1 MAISYAEL
9 KRRAAKAAAK
19 ISKEYGEDAYG
30 GLKFLN
36 DPDGWKKTVQQ
47 QQKSKKPT
55 QNRNSGWSRS
65 GLSRDAYDAR
75 VRSRAAEKLGR
86 YGTGFQSLD
95 EAEEKLSRWSEE
107 LTQQQALLRQVGDA
121 REKTGKQ
128 ITQLSEKMTK
138 NAGKDWSKSS
148 YGDDS
153 IRLETLKSA
162 YSQLEADYHAREEV
176 LMRTYRGLQAGK
188 NKLSSMIGEQEELV
202 RDANRTLTTPDWIM
216 ADRAKKNTAAWD
228 KKTYGTQ
235 VWEMPTTADAL
246 LEVAKQAQAAKEKRL
261 EQQRQAQKKS
271 FGEASREWEK
281 KAGDAVKSLFVAEP
295 AQKKQSMGQR
305 AWNTIAAAG
314 TGLAAQFA
322 GVPAYVVG
330 RAGEGEAKAVQRY
343 ADAAKRYRQMAKDK
357 KFSQEGRAHY
367 AKLAEEAEAIVR
379 NESGAVSQSRKD
391 AQKMYAKVDK
401 LSAVSEGYTAAAKDG
416 LSAVGRF
423 GVDAAVGGLQLLADI
438 GLGAVTGGG
447 ALVPMAVRGFGGASQ
462 EARRSD
468 TKADTNQQ
476 GLYGLASAG
485 LSLMTEKVS
494 NVAKPLAKAF
504 GKGVADDALEAGIRR
519 AFDSLAKT
527 PGGKQAAQRL
537 ASMVASGTGE
547 GFEEALEGALTPVL
561 QRMIYDPKAQWD
573 WAEIAREGLLGAAIG
588 GVAAAGG
595 GAGEHEWNQSHPGKA
610 AGRHTQPESVQEALR
625 GVQEGYDTPAVRNAL
640 ETQKTAPPYT
650 TEEADRIR
658 YEGRT
663 FKNLVAGLDSSV
675 SEFFRRWKNG
685 RKSHQGE
692 KLEKL
697 YLGKLSDT
705 LREDVSSIVGYDVGE
720 RDFIITND
728 DVKHIFDH
736 HGDEKA
742 ERAKGNLP
750 ITSISFD
757 VLTDVV
763 QNPSAI
769 YKGHIENNA
778 ADGRMGIVFE
788 KTFDNGTVVY
798 IQFDNAGRKTLQG
811 RTMYIKEAGG
821 TPSAVNG
828 FLKPNTFTPLTTE
841 SVPPAGVLTEDTQT
855 SSTEATAT
863 SPVATTVT
871 QAASGVKAEAGR
883 PVARQVYDGLL
894 LENAGETFGE
904 NGAKALRA
912 AYGETRGEVSASDY
926 YGGFAQYYQAGLT
939 GTKPE
944 QVRSDSADVLT
955 QAQKFAAYTAGQN
968 DAAASLAQERQAARF
983 ASTAGK
989 ESGLVYDAFVQ
1000 EAIASGRQQLDSN
1013 GETRTYL
1020 TAETAETLNQTAK
1033 ALGVRVRFVDSV
1045 AAGKANAQ
1053 IRGSEVLVERNNPN
1067 PVRFLLGH
1075 EFTHRLQQLAPGEY
1089 RAFRDA
1095 VLQGKEQ
1102 LVQARMDSY
1111 GRQGVEL
1118 DYESAMDE
1126 VAADYAGLLMDDGR
1140 MLDRFVAE
1148 HRENRTLLEKIRDVF
1163 RQLAAK
1169 LTGAERRKAQTAAGK
1184 LEAALEAAAAQ
1195 NRKLE
1200 NAKTGGKKSTA
1211 GEGGEVRTTD
1221 GTGYSL
1227 KTLDDGRVVAV
1238 MDDDILSHIDT
1249 TTWDN
1254 AKKAQAKTAAKTA
1267 LLMFK
1272 DGVQVSGVNYKVNRT
1287 SRREYTRSEDTE
1299 RLYRK
1304 DRDTFADKMRMAD
1317 VANNI
1322 ITATTDWARD
1332 GKLKH
1337 PRTDNFVDF
1346 VHSNVLIQAG
1356 DNQYDARTVV
1366 GVTANNEYIFYDVVD
1381 MKPTSFQTKKEL
1393 SPTAAGKN
1401 AISDI
1406 QESSFDNKVPQNSAE
1421 VKGKFSL
1428 KADNQGRELTE
1439 AQQEYFKDS
1448 KAVNEDGK
1456 LKVMYR
1462 GGNEDFTV
1470 FDRKKSSYSNLYG
1483 RGFYFTDSEA
1493 HAKQYGDTKAYYLN
1507 ITNPVS
1513 TTETTITRD
1522 QMHDFLK
1529 AVAADED
1536 EFSFENYGYDATV
1549 SSVLESVYGK
1559 SDFAMLNDVNQTAIG
1574 DMVAAVELFNEV
1586 NGTDY
1591 DGLILDTETVV
1602 FQSNQI
1608 KSITNQKPTSDPDIR
1623 FSMKLSPEDILT
1635 VQSIGRKS
1643 VNAFDSKD
1651 IATTEKFARMYWNEM
1666 GEKSP
1671 FFRSWFGDWRVNDTT
1686 PVQIATQRGD
1696 ARGVQVNDDTGW
1708 SIQVSGKV
1716 FNETKGH
1723 RSAAST
1729 TARPYLPYINDIIK
1743 KAVLLDSYALD
1754 KGKEKSVNSLLM
1766 HSMYAVADIGNGREI
1781 LKLYVEEMNDPNQQ
1795 GTGKRAYQLQNI
1807 ERQQSG
1813 AVGSGASP
1821 SLVTRTAGSLTVADI
1836 FSTVKRLDKNF
1847 RPNPESKI
1855 VDAEGKPLVMY
1866 HGTRAE
1872 NGDFTVFDYSKA
1884 AKKGGLGLKALGKGN
1899 YFTSEKLDGSERY
1912 GSRVIPAY
1920 LDIKNPFIFRG
1931 GQSLNEQV
1939 EQETGIRTQG
1949 MDTAALQDAMREQGY
1964 DGVVQYQK
1972 DGTIGVAVAFDSNQI
1987 KSAVDNIGTFDK
1999 ANPDIRFSLKQDG
2012 AEDAE
2017 TILRGAGGRGTMGGK
2032 QDSQR
2037 GKYWKPKLSRR
2048 EWSLLHRK
2056 LEQGLGEDSHFLDEA
2071 TKWTYADER
2080 GDKVFALYGIGD
2092 GTEAT
2097 PLYAVGGKE
2106 ATAAYERLLPQL
2118 EDLQDGFDGNKK
2130 DVNQWIASVRSDKRN
2145 GRSYLNASERSGAT
2159 TGRTDR
2165 LHGGT
2170 SERNTKRASGAD
2182 AGDYTRGRGDGGDSS
2197 YSLKAGTVNKRA
2209 AALAEENRMLRE
2221 QLGDYKAMLRENG
2234 RLRESRDHW
2243 KKQTQR
2249 SKAASTDEKAVA
2261 AAAKKLVQDYGAQ
2274 VDTKQ
2279 VQAQLQ
2285 GLYDFIARGHDGK
2298 NELSGEAAYR
2308 RAEAIATDI
2317 VENAVTQDRE
2327 MFDLYSGLRD
2337 YLKNTKIAFGKEY
2350 QSEIGDYQ
2358 DFRRGL
2364 LGKVR
2369 LHQDG
2374 TPIDQVYTE
2383 MAELWPEFFDEQE
2396 QSRTCRIFLFGDCKQ
2411 GDFVLYCFCVSVCE
2425 IQADKSLNSLERG
2438 YANSGN
2444 RPRHCNR
2451 WIWCFGCGAGTA
2463 VSGSLRRDYNKSRL
2477 VFILPSGA
2485 NLCGYAG
2492 TDLHLFAPGNGGRG
2506 VVLFQQHH
2514 DRYPG
2519 RPWPRRGAA
2528 GRVSVRAAHCG
2539 VHAHAGQAGCC
2550 RIWQGGKAPGHGYGA
2565 PIAASAG
2572 RP

>member
-176 LMRTYRGLQAGK
+176 LLRTYRGLQAGK
-188 NKLSSMIGEQEELV
+188 NKLSSMIGEQEALV

-246 LEVAKQAQAAKEKRL
+246 LEVAKQAQADKEKRL

-357 KFSQEGRAHY
+357 KFSKEGRAHY
-367 AKLAEEAEAIVR
+367 ARLAEEAEAIVR

-595 GAGEHEWNQSHPGKA
+595 GVGEHEWNQSHPGKA
-610 AGRHTQPESVQEALR
+610 AGRYTQPESVQETLR
-625 GVQEGYDTPAVRNAL
+625 DAWEGYDTPAVRNAL

-855 SSTEATAT
+855 SSTEATET

-883 PVARQVYDGLL
+883 PAARQVYDGLL
-894 LENAGETFGE
+894 LENAGEAFGE

-1126 VAADYAGLLMDDGR
+1126 VAADYAGLLIDDGE

-1169 LTGAERRKAQTAAGK
+1169 LTGAEKRKAQTAAGK

-1211 GEGGEVRTTD
+1211 GEGGEVRFSVKQVD
-1221 GTGYSL
+1221 GKDVVWLENSSL
-1227 KTLDDGRVVAV
+1227 TNRELNDHKAVAAYIAQHIGEVYTIIESGQRVYIGKELPGEYTQSKYTSYLRQSNRTAARAKNRAVDGLGELIETASNRRWEQTRHKHSKDATYGMYRYDSTFAFPVKGDAATRQVRAYDV
-1238 MDDDILSHIDT
+1238 ELLIRNASDGKKYLYDIVNIKE
-1249 TTWDN
+1249 N
-1254 AKKAQAKTAAKTA
+1254 TAAKIGLSEREARSAAHKAATWQ
-1267 LLMFK
+1267 
-1272 DGVQVSGVNYKVNRT
+1272 GVSKNNVSDSGEK
-1287 SRREYTRSEDTE
+1287 
-1299 RLYRK
+1299 
-1304 DRDTFADKMRMAD
+1304 
-1317 VANNI
+1317 
-1322 ITATTDWARD
+1322 
-1332 GKLKH
+1332 
-1337 PRTDNFVDF
+1337 
-1346 VHSNVLIQAG
+1346 
-1356 DNQYDARTVV
+1356 
-1366 GVTANNEYIFYDVVD
+1366 
-1381 MKPTSFQTKKEL
+1381 
-1393 SPTAAGKN
+1393 
-1401 AISDI
+1401 
-1406 QESSFDNKVPQNSAE
+1406 

-1428 KADNQGRELTE
+1428 K
-1439 AQQEYFKDS
+1439 
-1448 KAVNEDGK
+1448 
-1456 LKVMYR
+1456 
-1462 GGNEDFTV
+1462 
-1470 FDRKKSSYSNLYG
+1470 
-1483 RGFYFTDSEA
+1483 
-1493 HAKQYGDTKAYYLN
+1493 
-1507 ITNPVS
+1507 
-1513 TTETTITRD
+1513 
-1522 QMHDFLK
+1522 
-1529 AVAADED
+1529 
-1536 EFSFENYGYDATV
+1536 
-1549 SSVLESVYGK
+1549 
-1559 SDFAMLNDVNQTAIG
+1559 
-1574 DMVAAVELFNEV
+1574 
-1586 NGTDY
+1586 
-1591 DGLILDTETVV
+1591 
-1602 FQSNQI
+1602 
-1608 KSITNQKPTSDPDIR
+1608 
-1623 FSMKLSPEDILT
+1623 LSPDDILT

-1671 FFRSWFGDWRVNDTT
+1671 FFRSWFGDWRVNDPT

-1696 ARGVQVNDDTGW
+1696 ARGMQVNDDTGW
-1708 SIQVSGKV
+1708 GIQVSGKV

-1847 RPNPESKI
+1847 RPNSESKI
-1855 VDAEGKPLVMY
+1855 VDTEGKPLVMY

-1972 DGTIGVAVAFDSNQI
+1972 DGTIGVAVTFDSNQI

-2017 TILRGAGGRGTMGGK
+2017 TILRGTGGRGTMGGK
-2032 QDSQR
+2032 QDSRR

-2056 LEQGLGEDSHFLDEA
+2056 LEQGLGEDSRFLNEA

-2097 PLYAVGGKE
+2097 PLYASGGKKAE
-2106 ATAAYERLLPQL
+2106 ADYKVLKEMG
-2118 EDLQDGFDGNKK
+2118 EEFDYG
-2130 DVNQWIASVRSDKRN
+2130 
-2145 GRSYLNASERSGAT
+2145 
-2159 TGRTDR
+2159 TDR
-2165 LHGGT
+2165 GTEALNRMFETLRRKQRKRYRNLLSAERQSGETDGYDGISFVQESGNGGG
-2170 SERNTKRASGAD
+2170 SDGDGVSSG
-2182 AGDYTRGRGDGGDSS
+2182 GRGRGRGAGERGSGDGGDSS